1 MRNIVVN
8 KEYTASRCEICHQ
21 EDCFD
26 ALSNTCQRCK
36 DIRVPITTA
45 NSTKKQLDFGEIG
58 LVPQIICYAVVSL
71 VTVYLLLASPP
82 INIFQNQRF
91 NNIFDLIF
99 GLIFIFGLVNC
110 GFLCFAGD
118 KSKNVLGWLQL
129 GAFCF
134 MAFARCFLVKILQS
148 L

>member
-58 LVPQIICYAVVSL
+58 LVPQIICYAVN
-71 VTVYLLLASPP
+71 YLKACEY
-82 INIFQNQRF
+82 IT
-91 NNIFDLIF
+91 NNA
-99 GLIFIFGLVNC
+99 NR
-110 GFLCFAGD
+110 
-118 KSKNVLGWLQL
+118 SKTI
-129 GAFCF
+129 
-134 MAFARCFLVKILQS
+134 K
-148 L
+148 